1 MELLQLKYFFESAKT
16 ESFAKTAEKF
26 MVPTSSV
33 SASVKRLENELGC
46 SLFDRMSNRIVL
58 NSKGK
63 RLKSSLTLV
72 FSELEG
78 AVESISAPKGDTREV
93 KMLVRSIRKEITS
106 YIVEYNAG
114 HPDIRFKTVFDFSE
128 KDIDSYDIIIDEKK
142 ESYSDWES
150 FPLCSFKVK
159 VAASADS
166 PLCKRK
172 HTLASLKNEHF
183 VSFGEQSNTHRMLV
197 NACDR
202 AGFLPNIAVQCN
214 DIDCHEKLIEFGIGI
229 GIGFDYDKKP
239 QSGKV
244 AFLDVT
250 DFNERY
256 DVYCYYRKSAYYGNV
271 KHFLDFLL
279 RKSL

>member
-46 SLFDRMSNRIVL
+46 SLFDRMSNRIAL
-58 NSKGK
+58 NSNGK

-78 AVESISAPKGDTREV
+78 AVESLSLPECDTREV

-106 YIVEYNAG
+106 YIVEYNARC
-114 HPDIRFKTVFDFSE
+114 PDIRFRTVFDFCE

-142 ESYSDWES
+142 ESYCEWES
-150 FPLCSFKVK
+150 VPLCSFKVK
-159 VAASADS
+159 ITASAKS

-183 VSFGEQSNTHRMLV
+183 ISFGEQSNTHRILV

-214 DIDCHEKLIEFGIGI
+214 DIDCHEKLIESGIGI
-229 GIGFDYDKKP
+229 GLGLDFERKP
-239 QSGKV
+239 QSDKV
-244 AFLDVT
+244 AFLDVA

-256 DVYCYYRKSAYYGNV
+256 DVYCYYKKNAYYGNV